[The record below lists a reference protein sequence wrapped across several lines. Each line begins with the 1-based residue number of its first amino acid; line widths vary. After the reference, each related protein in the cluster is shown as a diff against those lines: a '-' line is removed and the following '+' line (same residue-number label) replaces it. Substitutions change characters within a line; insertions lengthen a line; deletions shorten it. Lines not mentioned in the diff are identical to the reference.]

1 MEKRL
6 LLAFWLLTLL
16 FISLNLSA
24 IGSAVYWTSP
34 VMPEADMVNIAKHD
48 LAIVDLENLFNNP
61 DQLKQLKRLNPQIKI
76 ICYVNFFEIWSA
88 PIPANRPFGARLTQ
102 TIEEKFPGWL
112 LKGPDGKQVV
122 FWQGMKI
129 LNQSDVCPTIQGYTY
144 IKYIQEIILENILA
158 NPIWD
163 GLFLDNL
170 YDEVSWLGPIDLDLD
185 GEIDGLGAIDYAW
198 YRGVDAFL
206 AGIRQAKGQN
216 FLILG
221 NHLSLFYQDRVN
233 GRMLEEFPTKAHNF
247 DWNKVMRLATQW
259 PIVII
264 QGKSTQTEMA
274 FNSSLLI
281 DNAYFCLDN
290 NLTLPE
296 EKLAK
301 LKELQKLPLSQ
312 RGKMTFNPKDGS
324 YFRQLGEET
333 ITVKP

>member
-1 MEKRL
+1 M
-6 LLAFWLLTLL
+6 
-16 FISLNLSA
+16 
-24 IGSAVYWTSP
+24 
-34 VMPEADMVNIAKHD
+34 
-48 LAIVDLENLFNNP
+48 
-61 DQLKQLKRLNPQIKI
+61 
-76 ICYVNFFEIWSA
+76 
-88 PIPANRPFGARLTQ
+88 ANRPFGARLAQ
-102 TIEEKFPGWL
+102 TIEEKFPGWV
-112 LKGPDGKQVV
+112 LKSPDGKPVI
-122 FWQGMKI
+122 FWQGMKV
-129 LNQSDVCPTIQGYTY
+129 LNLSDTCPIVEGYNY
-144 IKYIQEIILENILA
+144 SKYFQEILLENILA
-158 NPIWD
+158 DPIWD

-170 YDEVSWLGPIDLDLD
+170 YDEVSWLGPIDLNLD

-206 AGIRQAKGQN
+206 AGIRQAKGQD

-221 NHLSLFYQDRVN
+221 NHLSLFYKDKVN
-233 GRMLEEFPTKAHNF
+233 GRMLEEFPTRAHNF

-290 NLTLPE
+290 NLTLSE

-301 LKELQKLPLSQ
+301 LKELQKLALSQ
-312 RGKMTFNPKDGS
+312 RGKLIFNPKDGS
-324 YFRQLGEET
+324 YSRQLSGEI